1 MGRTERYSL
10 VSAIVSIVAVFA
22 LALLVWNV
30 TAREHDFVVEQFA
43 SLDSR
48 ISNSGERLADIKKV
62 LSVEKTA
69 NDLERLNVELAKAN
83 ETLTQLQKQLS
94 LDSVKT
100 AVARLDTKLGET
112 EKMLADIK
120 KSTAPD
126 SLTSALAPL
135 DSRLSATEKT
145 LADIK
150 TSIASDGLK
159 ASLAPLD
166 AKIDKANA
174 ALAGIVSKPDD
185 ATRNQALTQVEEA
198 IKSLKTEMAGTAPLN
213 AKLTDAVASLDKI
226 QKTLPVLETAAKE
239 SAARDAKLQAELLQ
253 AITKSDRPGYSEPA
267 KAAADGKPTAD
278 LIVLHVPRPDSPRPP
293 KPGDIPPMTVRFDK
307 IGGLDDKGQT
317 ARIAA
322 EIREAVKGRTGCSIG
337 VAGHADTL
345 GGDAVNHRI
354 SKKRAREIA
363 AKLKTA
369 FADTDIQIS
378 ETAWGERRLQEWT
391 PNNVADVANR
401 RVDISIDCKDR

>member
-10 VSAIVSIVAVFA
+10 VTAVISA
-22 LALLVWNV
+22 LAIFVLALVVWNV
-30 TAREHDFVVEQFA
+30 AARQHDFAVEKFA
-43 SLDSR
+43 ALDSR
-48 ISNSGERLADIKKV
+48 INQTGERLADIKKV

-69 NDLERLNVELAKAN
+69 NDLERLNTELGKAN

-100 AVARLDTKLGET
+100 AVARLDAKLGET

-120 KSTAPD
+120 KSTATD
-126 SLTSALAPL
+126 SLASALAPL
-135 DSRLSATEKT
+135 NTRLGESEKT

-159 ASLAPLD
+159 SSLAPLD

-174 ALAGIVSKPDD
+174 ALAGLLTKPDD
-185 ATRNQALTQVEEA
+185 ATRGQALTQIEDA
-198 IKSLKTEMAGTAPLN
+198 IKSLKTEMAGTTPLN

-253 AITKSDRPGYSEPA
+253 AISKSDRPANSEPA
-267 KAAADGKPTAD
+267 RAAADGKPTAD

-307 IGGLDDKGQT
+307 IGGLDDKGQ
-317 ARIAA
+317 AERIAA

-369 FADTDIQIS
+369 FAGTDIRIS

>member
-10 VSAIVSIVAVFA
+10 VTAVVSA
-22 LALLVWNV
+22 LAIFVLALVVWNV
-30 TAREHDFVVEQFA
+30 AARQHDFAVEKFA

-48 ISNSGERLADIKKV
+48 INQTGERLTDIKKV

-69 NDLERLNVELAKAN
+69 NDLERLNTELGKAN

-100 AVARLDTKLGET
+100 AVARLDAKLGET

-120 KSTAPD
+120 KSTATD
-126 SLTSALAPL
+126 NLASA
-135 DSRLSATEKT
+135 
-145 LADIK
+145 
-150 TSIASDGLK
+150 
-159 ASLAPLD
+159 LAPLD

-174 ALAGIVSKPDD
+174 ALAGLLTKPDE
-185 ATRNQALTQVEEA
+185 ATRSQTLTQIEDA

-253 AITKSDRPGYSEPA
+253 AISKSDRPGNSEPA

-293 KPGDIPPMTVRFDK
+293 KPGAIPPMTVRFDK
-307 IGGLDDKGQT
+307 IGGLDDKGQ
-317 ARIAA
+317 AERIAA

-369 FADTDIQIS
+369 FAGTDIQIS